1 MTEVKMEGKRILIT
15 GGAGFIGS
23 NIAEELAKEGDNEI
37 IIIDNLSSGKIEN
50 IEHIKTDAES
60 SITLVKGS
68 ITDLDFLKKSF
79 SGVDYVFHQAAI
91 ASVQQSIDDPIASS
105 KTNAEGTLNVLVA
118 ARDSGVK
125 KVVCASSSAVYGD
138 EPGLPKVETMRPYPL
153 SPYAVTKL
161 MGEHYCRIFTGLYDL
176 KTVSLRYFNVYGPRQ
191 DPSSD
196 YAAVIPKFIK
206 SGMEGR
212 PPVIYGDGTQTR
224 DFVFVKDVVRANILA
239 AESEAT
245 GVYNIASG
253 ESRKINSLAE
263 MIRGLMNKELIP
275 IHREA
280 REGDIKHSWADITK
294 AKENLGYKPIYSL
307 EDGLRETVLSLSSSY
322 SE

>member
-1 MTEVKMEGKRILIT
+1 MEGKRILIT

-23 NIAEELAKEGDNEI
+23 NIAEELAREGDNEI
-37 IIIDNLSSGKIEN
+37 IVIDNLSSGRIEN
-50 IEHIKTDAES
+50 IEQIKASAES
-60 SITLVKGS
+60 TITLLKGS

-79 SGVDYVFHQAAI
+79 RGVDYVFHQAAI
-91 ASVQQSIDDPIASS
+91 ASVQQSIDDPVASS
-105 KTNAEGTLNVLVA
+105 KTNIEGTLNVLVA

-138 EPGLPKVETMRPYPL
+138 AAGLPKVESMRPYPL
-153 SPYAVTKL
+153 SPYAITKL
-161 MGEHYCRIFTGLYDL
+161 TGEHYCRVFTGLYGL

-206 SGMEGR
+206 SVMENR
-212 PPVIYGDGTQTR
+212 PPIIYGDGRQTR

-239 AESEAT
+239 AGSDAT

-253 ESRKINSLAE
+253 KRIDINSLAE
-263 MIRGLMNKELIP
+263 MTIKLMNKELRP
-275 IHREA
+275 VYRGA

-294 AKENLGYKPIYSL
+294 AMENLGYEPLYSL
-307 EDGLRETVLSLSSSY
+307 EEGLRETIAYLSTLY